1 MSGLSGGSIRGAG
14 GTHPLLD
21 SGDESVR
28 GYSFLSDRMMVYAPL
43 GGSRYGLK
51 VRGLSGAVSA
61 MSGLSGGS
69 IRGAG
74 GTHPLLDGGDGSV
87 RGYSFLSDRMMV

>member
-1 MSGLSGGSIRGAG
+1 MSGLYGGSIRGAG

-21 SGDESVR
+21 GGDGSVR
-28 GYSFLSDRMMVYAPL
+28 GYSFFSDRMVYAPL
-43 GGSRYGLK
+43 GGSRCGLK

-61 MSGLSGGS
+61 MLGLSGGS

-87 RGYSFLSDRMMV
+87 RGYSFFSDRMV

>member
-1 MSGLSGGSIRGAG
+1 M
-14 GTHPLLD
+14 
-21 SGDESVR
+21 
-28 GYSFLSDRMMVYAPL
+28 
-43 GGSRYGLK
+43 GGSRRGLK

-61 MSGLSGGS
+61 LSGLSGGS

-87 RGYSFLSDRMMV
+87 RRYSFFSDRMVHGNLLVGVGPYYVSRAPNP